1 MKGEKSPGTGRA
13 KTRLRKAYVAA
24 KLSGRLRPKERARQ
38 SVATAASARRW
49 LAIFL
54 EADRAGFEP
63 HRGVISSGDM
73 PNPALPGSSPEL
85 LELLNS

>member
-1 MKGEKSPGTGRA
+1 VKNERNPGIGRA

-38 SVATAASARRW
+38 SEATAASARRW
-49 LAIFL
+49 LANFL

-63 HRGVISSGDM
+63 HRGVISSSDM
-73 PNPALPGSSPEL
+73 PDPAPPGSSPEL